1 MSVDGLVP
9 GRPPRIGAV
18 LLAAGASRRFGVADK
33 LMAPLAGKPLLRW
46 AAEAVAGSS
55 LAPIVVVTGPDPAPV
70 AAALAGLPELRFVAN
85 PDAERGMGTSVAAGI
100 TALAGEPLD
109 GAAIVP
115 GDMPLL
121 SPALIDT
128 LVAAFGAEGGA
139 RIVYA
144 AATDG
149 AQRNPVLWPAR
160 HFGALTRLDGAAGGK
175 ALLAA
180 HAAEGMAVPV
190 APDWRLADI
199 DTRADLESAARRLAD
214 AG

>member
-1 MSVDGLVP
+1 MSVGRLVP
-9 GRPPRIGAV
+9 GRLARIGAV
-18 LLAAGASRRFGVADK
+18 LLAAGASRRFGAADK
-33 LMAPLAGKPLLRW
+33 LTAPLAGKPLVRW
-46 AAEAVAGSS
+46 SAEAVASSS
-55 LAPIVVVTGPDPAPV
+55 LAPVVVVTGADPAPI
-70 AAALAGLPELRFVAN
+70 AAALAGLSGLRFVAN

-100 TALAGEPLD
+100 AALADEQLD

-128 LVAAFGAEGGA
+128 LVAAFDAEAGA

-160 HFGALTRLDGAAGGK
+160 HFGALNRLDGAAGGK

-180 HAAEGMAVPV
+180 HAAEGKAVPV

-199 DTRADLESAARRLAD
+199 DTRADLENAARRLAD